1 MYIDFN
7 FLDISLLNYYI
18 LISSTTFESLGI
30 LIGSIIIVISE
41 LWFINSQLFSILY
54 TIIYVGAVVIL
65 FVFILS
71 VINKKEEYQFQY
83 NSFIIF
89 FLILFFDNFNI
100 SYFDSLNYS
109 LLTNSNSLQYIYDYY
124 NLFNIN
130 ISSDLTTIGNLL
142 FTEFSFILLLISL
155 ILLLTILGII
165 IVIY

>member
-1 MYIDFN
+1 MYIDYN
-7 FLDISLLNYYI
+7 ILDISLLNYFI

-30 LIGSIIIVISE
+30 LIGSIILVISE

-83 NSFIIF
+83 SSLFII
-89 FLILFFDNFNI
+89 LTIIILDDINYTYFEISNNI
-100 SYFDSLNYS
+100 ENIIH
-109 LLTNSNSLQYIYDYY
+109 IYDYY
-124 NLFNIN
+124 NIFNLN
-130 ISSDLTTIGNLL
+130 ISSDLSTIGNLL

-155 ILLLTILGII
+155 ILLLTIIGII
-165 IVIY
+165 IVIN

>member
-7 FLDISLLNYYI
+7 LLDISLLNYYI

-30 LIGSIIIVISE
+30 LIGSIILVISQ

-83 NSFIIF
+83 TSLFIFITII
-89 FLILFFDNFNI
+89 ILDDLNFT
-100 SYFDSLNYS
+100 YFDI
-109 LLTNSNSLQYIYDYY
+109 SNNIQNITHIYDYY

-130 ISSDLTTIGNLL
+130 ISSDLSTIGNLL
-142 FTEFSFILLLISL
+142 FTEFSFILLLTSL

-165 IVIY
+165 VVIY